1 MNGDGIGDLVYG
13 WEDKWEDMSSAALN
27 GYARPTIRWRAF
39 SAAVGCGRAGDYREV
54 FGWNTEIEDQSGGP
68 DLEESDYNI
77 SIGVLERPNSTVR
90 SVCIYPSK
98 NVKCTRTKCNRKPNE
113 CADLSEWEKA
123 EKAAVKP

>member
-1 MNGDGIGDLVYG
+1 MR
-13 WEDKWEDMSSAALN
+13 ES
-27 GYARPTIRWRAF
+27 
-39 SAAVGCGRAGDYREV
+39 AVGCVRAGDYREV

-77 SIGVLERPNSTVR
+77 RIGVLERANSTVR

-123 EKAAVKP
+123 EKAAAKP